1 MVKMNGVF
9 HTPPLTASSLLQ
21 RPVLGRRHA
30 LTLFEG
36 AAEHALT
43 GKAGVEADVLHG
55 KPGIFQEISGGGEA
69 GVDQIFMR
77 GEAGLLFKG
86 TDEMI
91 LA

>member
-1 MVKMNGVF
+1 M
-9 HTPPLTASSLLQ
+9 
-21 RPVLGRRHA
+21 
-30 LTLFEG
+30 LFEG
-36 AAEHALT
+36 AAEYALT

-55 KPGIFQEISGGGEA
+55 KPGIFQEIFGGGEA

>member
-1 MVKMNGVF
+1 M
-9 HTPPLTASSLLQ
+9 
-21 RPVLGRRHA
+21 
-30 LTLFEG
+30 LFEG
-36 AAEHALT
+36 AAEHAFT

-55 KPGIFQEISGGGEA
+55 QPGIFQEIPGGGKA

-77 GEAGLLFKG
+77 GKAGFLFKG